1 MYDGYVHGVHSLH
14 TYLDT
19 ISDPPDTQRG
29 TIMQC
34 FDSVIEDNSSL
45 SLKYSLPAGG
55 GAETD
60 AFKHL
65 AAAFTVLRSLGS
77 AKTAANRE
85 SSRIVSYA
93 TIKHEDFL
101 DFCARE
107 VLYSGRIKT

>member
-1 MYDGYVHGVHSLH
+1 MHSNVMLCFIVQA
-14 TYLDT
+14 LQ
-19 ISDPPDTQRG
+19 DPPL
-29 TIMQC
+29 C
-34 FDSVIEDNSSL
+34 SSIF
-45 SLKYSLPAGG
+45 KYSLLVGG

-93 TIKHEDFL
+93 TMKHEDSL
-101 DFCARE
+101 DFYAR
-107 VLYSGRIKT
+107 